1 MARNTETSAK
11 WDSHTVEPGIWR
23 EIENNM
29 KYEKYTLCDLYF
41 GRKTEKRGKCVTITV
56 YPGVWRETL
65 KNV

>member
-1 MARNTETSAK
+1 MARNTEKSAK

-41 GRKTEKRGKCVTITV
+41 GEKTEKHGK
-56 YPGVWRETL
+56 
-65 KNV
+65 